1 MGSRGEY
8 IKNKKE
14 KDGDYREKDL
24 KQGKG
29 MRIVEQYKDKNCIVL
44 YGKYIRKDKE
54 QLGQVL
60 VIESKKL

>member
-29 MRIVEQYKDKNCIVL
+29 MRIA
-44 YGKYIRKDKE
+44 
-54 QLGQVL
+54 
-60 VIESKKL
+60 